1 MADTVFTLTPD
12 DPCHTELKS
21 SQGEIIYRVTT
32 DRGEET
38 FTRVFAAEESEIASL
53 QWSKGD
59 PDKVIYKQEKEISIV
74 QWMKKSHVPFTGYV
88 ARWPSCHFLSI
99 MPHSSHVSFV
109 DEQGRKYEWK
119 GLTTSHHLRV

>member
-59 PDKVIYKQEKEISIV
+59 PDKVIYKQEEEISIV
-74 QWMKKSHVPFTGYV
+74 QWMKKSHVPFTEYV
-88 ARWPSCHFLSI
+88 AG
-99 MPHSSHVSFV
+99 
-109 DEQGRKYEWK
+109 GR
-119 GLTTSHHLRV
+119 LVILHQ